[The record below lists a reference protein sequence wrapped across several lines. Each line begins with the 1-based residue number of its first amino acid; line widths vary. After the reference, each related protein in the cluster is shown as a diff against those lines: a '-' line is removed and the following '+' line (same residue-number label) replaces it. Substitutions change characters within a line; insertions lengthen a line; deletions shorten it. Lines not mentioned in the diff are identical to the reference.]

1 MGCTINMPS
10 CSNPGG
16 GGEKKVVIATA
27 GIKKKEIKEIR
38 QRGSKT
44 ADFCGCFD

>member
-38 QRGSKT
+38 QRRSETIGKLR
-44 ADFCGCFD
+44 CFD